1 MTAVVTAAAAAVAD
15 KTGADTAQR
24 LKLTEIFLSI
34 QGESTLV
41 GLPTVFVRLTGC
53 PLRCTYCDT
62 AYAFHGGQWHS
73 FDAIEARIA
82 ELGARQVCITG
93 GEPLAQRNVLGL
105 MVRLCDAGYTV
116 SLETSGAMD
125 VQPVD
130 SRVIKVLDLK
140 TPDSSELARNKLDNL
155 AHLKAQDQ
163 VKFVVCSRGD
173 FDWAVQTVNKH
184 ALTETCT
191 VLFSPSFGQVA
202 PGDLA
207 QWVLKS
213 GLNVRMQMQLHKQ
226 IWGEEPGR

>member
-1 MTAVVTAAAAAVAD
+1 MSTATTAATAAVVD
-15 KTGADTAQR
+15 QTGLDAAQR

-62 AYAFHGGQWHS
+62 AYAFHGGAWHS

-82 ELGARQVCITG
+82 ELGAKQVCITG

-105 MVRLCDAGYTV
+105 MQRLCDADYTV

-125 VQPVD
+125 VQAVD
-130 SRVIKVLDLK
+130 PRVIKVVDLK
-140 TPDSSELARNKLDNL
+140 TPDSGEMARNNLHNL
-155 AHLKAQDQ
+155 AHLTPQDQ
-163 VKFVVCSRGD
+163 VKFVVCSQAD
-173 FDWAVQTVNKH
+173 FDWAVQTVKKH
-184 ALTETCT
+184 ALTEFVT

-202 PGDLA
+202 PEDLA
-207 QWVLKS
+207 QWVLAS
-213 GLNVRMQMQLHKQ
+213 GLNVRLQMQLHKQ